1 MGRFCFDGE
10 EPEGPE
16 KGCAALDV
24 AAGRP
29 SGRGFVVVV
38 VAEVTGVEERVLVV
52 VKERVIG
59 VVALRRA
66 SRWRQR
72 LQIMV
77 VRCVKQLRRQQSDP
91 VCSSL
96 EALKFEMASKRAKLR
111 RASEKRT

>member
-29 SGRGFVVVV
+29 SGRGLVVVV

-77 VRCVKQLRRQQSDP
+77 VRCV
-91 VCSSL
+91 
-96 EALKFEMASKRAKLR
+96 
-111 RASEKRT
+111 